1 MKEILELRINIDF
14 ANLLFQEFEGKKK
27 GTSVKVIEIKKD
39 DPRYQLIP
47 LISEEVKRK
56 YNKTFFYGWKITRKY
71 SKKEIENADLLQIK
85 IKSIFEPT
93 GEECGTVFDESE
105 SCDFCGAHRIQISP
119 LILKSGTIPKKDIAK
134 TIGGEVIVSERF
146 LNAVKRRNFRGLKL
160 SQTNL
165 KKCYQLNTDAQ
176 IELTI
181 NTVSGINVFDLSS
194 SNEGEIYKCPKGH
207 TIGLNLISE
216 AYVLKNELIANN
228 DFLKS
233 KQKIGVKRG
242 LLRPEPIYFC
252 SQAFRLMV
260 EEEKLSGFEF
270 EVAQIN

>member
-1 MKEILELRINIDF
+1 MACTCKQSECNLRYITNKNSNIVF
-14 ANLLFQEFEGKKK
+14 YLLWK
-27 GTSVKVIEIKKD
+27 
-39 DPRYQLIP
+39 IP
-47 LISEEVKRK
+47 LQNKEEKIGRPTTRCYIRFQHLFIEGVFTKE
-56 YNKTFFYGWKITRKY
+56 KT
-71 SKKEIENADLLQIK
+71 LV
-85 IKSIFEPT
+85 P
-93 GEECGTVFDESE
+93 
-105 SCDFCGAHRIQISP
+105 
-119 LILKSGTIPKKDIAK
+119 
-134 TIGGEVIVSERF
+134 
-146 LNAVKRRNFRGLKL
+146 
-160 SQTNL
+160 NL
-165 KKCYQLNTDAQ
+165 KKCYQMNTDAQ
-176 IELTI
+176 IELNTY
-181 NTVSGINVFDLSS
+181 TVSGINVFDLSS

-228 DFLKS
+228 DFIKS